1 MEVSFASRLKQAKV
15 DFKTLQK
22 RLGHSD
28 FNTTMNIY
36 AHVAEDLQRDATDKI
51 TSLLHKAK

>member
-1 MEVSFASRLKQAKV
+1 MPTLLVQQKKKV
-15 DFKTLQK
+15 TFPTLQK

-36 AHVAEDLQRDATDKI
+36 AHVADDLQRDATDKI